1 VLNSA
6 VVKTYTSIT
15 LDIIGVAALGV
26 DLRNLEAPTPFH
38 ECYSRVFD
46 PPVLGQALM
55 AIDLFV
61 PIRWIP
67 LVENKKYLSY
77 SAEVHRMT
85 LEVIRERIRELT
97 DEKGKLIA
105 TDRKDLLTFLIQE
118 TYEAEN
124 PWTEREYLGHVSRSI
139 PPKKKKKG
147 VIRVWLTHLR
157 Y

>member
-1 VLNSA
+1 

-26 DLRNLEAPTPFH
+26 DLRNLDAPTPFH

-67 LVENKKYLSY
+67 LEENKKYLAY

-85 LEVIRERIRELT
+85 LDVVRDRIRELT
-97 DEKGKLIA
+97 DEKGKLVP
-105 TDRKDLLTFLIQE
+105 TERKDLLTFLIQE

-124 PWTEREYLGHVSRSI
+124 PWTEREYLGHVS
-139 PPKKKKKG
+139 
-147 VIRVWLTHLR
+147 WF
-157 Y
+157 